1 MLINDNQYL
10 SVIESIK
17 TEISKAQYN
26 AALQVNKEL
35 TLLYYHIGG
44 LLTNINLGVISLS
57 TILREI

>member
-35 TLLYYHIGG
+35 TLYIIISGG
-44 LLTNINLGVISLS
+44 LLTSINLGEISLLI
-57 TILREI
+57 ILQGI